1 MISVENVTKR
11 YGETVGV
18 EDITFQVAEGEILG
32 FLGPNGAGKTTT
44 MRVITGYHPPSSGTA
59 KVAGYDILTHTMEAK
74 RHLGYLPENPPLY
87 TDMTVEGYLRYVA
100 AIKDVPKHARRQQ
113 IDEIVSMLS
122 LEPVYRRLIRNIS
135 KGYRQ
140 RVGLAQAL
148 VGHPPVLI
156 LDEPTVGLDPKQIH
170 EVREIIKSLGGRHTI
185 ILSSHILP
193 EVSMVCQRVAIIN
206 KGRLVAMDTP
216 ESLSSRL
223 RRSRQLL
230 ARVEGDTNTVEGTI
244 RSIEGVVGVRS
255 VAGDDG
261 TTVYE
266 IETTVS
272 HDVRRDLFFK
282 MASLGAPILELRSVD
297 LSLEDVFLQLT
308 TEEESEPADS
318 EVRSGA

>member
-1 MISVENVTKR
+1 MIAVEHVTKY

-18 EDITFQVAEGEILG
+18 EDITFHVNEGEILG

-44 MRVITGYHPPSSGTA
+44 MRVITGYHPPTSGTA
-59 KVAGYDILTHTMEAK
+59 KVAGYDILSQTMDAK
-74 RHLGYLPENPPLY
+74 RNLGYLPENPPLY
-87 TDMTVEGYLRYVA
+87 SDMTVKAYLYHVA
-100 AIKDVPKHARRQQ
+100 AVKDVPKRSRRAQ
-113 IDEIVSMLS
+113 IDEIVSMLN
-122 LEPVYRRLIRNIS
+122 LEPVYNRLIRNIS

-148 VGHPPVLI
+148 VGRPPVLI

-170 EVREIIKSLGGRHTI
+170 EVREIIKGLGGRHTI

-223 RRSRQLL
+223 RRSRQLQ
-230 ARVEGDTNTVEGTI
+230 ARIEGDPNQIGAA
-244 RSIEGVVGVRS
+244 IEAIDGVVAVHVVDENGEL
-255 VAGDDG
+255 A
-261 TTVYE
+261 TYQ
-266 IETTVS
+266 IETSTE
-272 HDVRRDLFFK
+272 HDIRRDLFFR
-282 MASLGAPILELRSVD
+282 MAQLQAPILELRSVE

-308 TEEESEPADS
+308 TEEDLTAEGS
-318 EVRSGA
+318 EVKESA